1 MQTYTLT
8 PTGGDKPVKVTAS
21 IPSSWT
27 ADTSGG
33 ADGPSFKIPGVEG
46 GQIVSITAIEPN
58 GGDDAARIAKAIRM
72 QFEEGPNV
80 KREDLSDGRAWVSE
94 IDDRNAH
101 ARVFIPAGEAVVMG
115 IVSFK
120 KENEGKLPE
129 VRKVLETIKVVP

>member
-8 PTGGDKPVKVTAS
+8 PAGSDKPVKVTAA
-21 IPSSWT
+21 IPSNWT
-27 ADTSGG
+27 ADASGG
-33 ADGPSFKIPGVEG
+33 DGPSFKVPGVEG

-58 GGDDAARIAKAIRM
+58 GGDDAARIGKAIRM

-80 KREDLSDGRAWVSE
+80 KREDLSDGRVWVSE

-101 ARVFIPAGEAVVMG
+101 ARVFIPAGNAVVMG

-120 KENEGKLPE
+120 KENESKLPE